1 MEKVH
6 SFSTKDQNIFFTSD
20 THFCHDRGFVYEPR
34 GFKNIDE
41 MNAAI
46 VERWNSVVKPEDTVY
61 HLGDAMLNDNTLG
74 SELIEK
80 LNGHIIMIRGN
91 HDTNNRLLIY
101 EGLKNVDDCGK
112 WADLVKCGKYT
123 FYLSHFPTNTSNL
136 EKDAHLSQH
145 IINLYGHTH
154 QKTNFYNDI
163 PYMYHVGVDSHNCY
177 PVSVD
182 QIIEDIKEKIAECQ
196 SML

>member
-1 MEKVH
+1 M
-6 SFSTKDQNIFFTSD
+6 IWFTSD

-34 GFKNIDE
+34 GFKNIEE

-61 HLGDAMLNDNTLG
+61 HLGDAMLNDNALG
-74 SELIEK
+74 SELLEK

-91 HDTNNRLLIY
+91 HDTNNRLLVY
-101 EGLKNVDDCGK
+101 ESLKNVDACGK
-112 WADLVKCGKYT
+112 WADLIKCGKYT

-154 QKTNFYNDI
+154 QKTNFYSDI
-163 PYMYHVGVDSHNCY
+163 PYMYHVGMDSHNCY

-182 QIIEDIKEKIAECQ
+182 QIIEDIKAKIEECQ